1 VVGLLAVVARPVG
14 AESDVVVALA
24 EEARGDQLL
33 VAVAG
38 RVTPLVAPSAR
49 PLRAKVD
56 VMARSFAI
64 VANVFGLRTSS
75 NGVTRLFADAAGLR
89 HAVRGPVLD
98 LADRADDHRDV
109 ALGRQVI
116 RLVALQARRT
126 GTDRSFVRALAL
138 QADEARVNGALLG
151 EVTFGFTLAA
161 KEIWT
166 LSGGVIVALANRA
179 PFQATPTLA
188 NNVTVV
194 DACLSSQLSQHF
206 LNFRFRWRLSS
217 TSTSSIS
224 LIFVGLVQEGVVL
237 TLAACHQALPEGS
250 TLGHFVPGVE
260 TVDAGRA

>member
-1 VVGLLAVVARPVG
+1 MVGLLAIVARTVG
-14 AESDVVVALA
+14 AEFDVMVALA
-24 EEARGDQLL
+24 EEARDDQLL

-38 RVTPLVAPSAR
+38 RVTRLVAPSAR

-64 VANVFGLRTSS
+64 VTNVFGLRTSS
-75 NGVTRLFADAAGLR
+75 NWVTGLFADAAGLR
-89 HAVRGPVLD
+89 HAVGGAVLD

-109 ALGRQVI
+109 TLGRQVI

-138 QADEARVNGALLG
+138 QADEARVNGTLLG
-151 EVTFGFTLAA
+151 EVAFGFALAA

-166 LSGGVIVALANRA
+166 LSGGVIVTIANRA

-206 LNFRFRWRLSS
+206 LNFRFRRRLSS
-217 TSTSSIS
+217 TSSSS

-237 TLAACHQALPEGS
+237 ALAACHQALPEGS
-250 TLGHFVPGVE
+250 TLGHFVAGVE